1 MNFGPGPIG
10 DGFQSPFGSLVGKIG
25 TTYQKLGTHE
35 MINVASG
42 ETLQLFYWDLEFPL
56 MGPTDNTGSVKVT
69 VATDSIQC
77 TDNGTPIAAQGE
89 LRGERKVH
97 VVGFPKLEVDDDKFH
112 LPFPITVVA
121 CSQGE
126 EAIQFLKNGSP
137 IVPDNVLVNGMLVD
151 VKRFFVL
158 NTVVPGFLNNVPKSC
173 DPGKK
178 LADLNL
184 LLDRRDFIEAILSTS
199 GGTCTDG
206 PVNYT
211 ITFHDGNTDQGF
223 FGGQATVKLD
233 DCDEL

>member
-1 MNFGPGPIG
+1 M
-10 DGFQSPFGSLVGKIG
+10 L
-25 TTYQKLGTHE
+25 
-35 MINVASG
+35 
-42 ETLQLFYWDLEFPL
+42 LFYWDLLPPGTLQFPQ
-56 MGPTDNTGSVKVT
+56 PDNTGSVEVT